1 MAKKVT
7 FSEQD
12 WQREE
17 DARTLARYNEIM
29 NDSKRK
35 AAAMGQVKK
44 EADRLQKQAD
54 SYKFALGG
62 KMRKK

>member
-1 MAKKVT
+1 MAKKIV
-7 FSEQD
+7 FSNQD
-12 WQREE
+12 WQKEE

-35 AAAMGQVKK
+35 AAAITQVKK

-62 KMRKK
+62 KLKKK

>member
-12 WQREE
+12 WQKEE

-29 NDSKRK
+29 NDSKRRN
-35 AAAMGQVKK
+35 AAYSQMRK
-44 EADRLQKQAD
+44 EAERLQQKAD

-62 KMRKK
+62 KLKKK